1 MVMLPRRRVTI
12 NIARQMAG
20 HNKKTPFKS
29 LIPSNERRGTVHLIA
44 TPSGFCKNAEKYKK

>member
-1 MVMLPRRRVTI
+1 MVLLSCRQLSL
-12 NIARQMAG
+12 NIARQMPG